1 MKAMKRSILTLKLR
15 FTEISKRDNLK
26 YKPILKLVDNIINDL
41 KTFDKYIP
49 LTRVFS
55 NKGLKERH
63 WEKITQIT
71 TLKKEGLK
79 LHKIMAREM
88 LDNEYKEL
96 EEVSDSATKEYNIE
110 RILDK
115 MKEDWEGVSVIC
127 NAWKD
132 TGTYVMAG
140 ASYDEV

>member
-1 MKAMKRSILTLKLR
+1 MKRVILTLKLR
-15 FTEISKRDNLK
+15 FTEIAKRDTLK
-26 YKPILKLVDNIINDL
+26 YKPILKLVDNILNDL
-41 KTFDKYIP
+41 KNFDKYIP

-55 NKGLKERH
+55 NKGLKDRH
-63 WEKITQIT
+63 WERITQIT
-71 TLKKEGLK
+71 TFKKDNNK

-88 LDNEYKEL
+88 TEAEYKEL

>member
-1 MKAMKRSILTLKLR
+1 M
-15 FTEISKRDNLK
+15 
-26 YKPILKLVDNIINDL
+26 
-41 KTFDKYIP
+41 
-49 LTRVFS
+49 TRVFS

-63 WEKITQIT
+63 WEKIFQIS

-79 LHKIMAREM
+79 LAKVINQELKDDEFKA
-88 LDNEYKEL
+88 L

-115 MKEDWEGVSVIC
+115 MKDDWEGVLVEC
-127 NAWKD
+127 KAWKE

-140 ASYDEV
+140 TSYDEV

>member
-1 MKAMKRSILTLKLR
+1 MKNMKRVILTLKLR
-15 FTEISKRDNLK
+15 FTEIAKRDTLK
-26 YKPILKLVDNIINDL
+26 YKPILKLVDNILNDL
-41 KTFDKYIP
+41 KNFDKYIP

-55 NKGLKERH
+55 NKGLKDRH
-63 WEKITQIT
+63 WERITQIT
-71 TLKKEGLK
+71 TFKKDNNK

-88 LDNEYKEL
+88 TEAEYKEL

-127 NAWKD
+127 NAWKY